1 MNNQR
6 VVVCWSTKES
16 RDSSC
21 CLAVPYSLK
30 AETSG
35 QLQQRTGGQGSWGD
49 GGTSVRRP
57 ALDGES
63 KGVGVLGECRGHIV
77 GTKSGLGGGRGNGG
91 DLEGKIK
98 RVVLELFGQE
108 LESYHLYKNIR
119 GQTTHQRLSGRNG
132 RLWEESKN

>member
-1 MNNQR
+1 M
-6 VVVCWSTKES
+6 
-16 RDSSC
+16 
-21 CLAVPYSLK
+21 
-30 AETSG
+30 
-35 QLQQRTGGQGSWGD
+35 
-49 GGTSVRRP
+49 RRR

-63 KGVGVLGECRGHIV
+63 KGVGVLGECRGHIA
-77 GTKSGLGGGRGNGG
+77 GTKSGLGGGRGDGG

-98 RVVLELFGQE
+98 RVFLELFWQE